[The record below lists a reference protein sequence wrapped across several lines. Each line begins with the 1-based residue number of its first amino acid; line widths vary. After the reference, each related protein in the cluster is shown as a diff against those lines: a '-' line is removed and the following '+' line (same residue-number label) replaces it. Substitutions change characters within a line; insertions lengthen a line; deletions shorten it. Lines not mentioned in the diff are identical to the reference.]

1 MSQEYTEDKN
11 IKLKRLSSG
20 RRLLE
25 AVLLV
30 IVILAAYL
38 MVALVSFNPSDPSWS
53 QTAWHEPVHNLG
65 GGVGAWLAD
74 TLFSAFGILAYAIPP
89 VMILGC
95 WTAFRRHDD
104 REYVD
109 FFALAL
115 RVIGALAIVLTS
127 CGLAALNVDDLHYF
141 ASGGIIG
148 SLFSSAM
155 LPWFNELGATLVLLC
170 IWAIGFTLFTGWSW
184 LTIAEKTGAVIL
196 GAIGFITNRS
206 RNEQEYT
213 PYDETVIAREDLAY
227 DKTEPEF
234 TAADIDHDDV
244 LFTAPSA
251 AELAKTELDE
261 PESVKTEIEQ
271 EQPTDIP
278 TINMADIDVEPK
290 ILVNTSDDDIVQP
303 QPLVEESEKNNNDE
317 PVRYT
322 FEIPAEYHAEPI
334 SEFNRQGTPTF
345 ESVKN
350 SQNSS
355 DTFTFMPETEPKNTE
370 QKSVIA
376 ATAATVITGNSQVK
390 QGIGPELPRPNPV
403 RIPTRRELYGIKVP
417 SQRLAEQQREY
428 EIKQQVDGSDDDI
441 DVDEQQEALLRQQ
454 FLEQQR
460 ERYRITTDTEKQ
472 VSIQPQIRQNLFEPE
487 NRPSVEEQAQTATEI
502 VKQTVEQSQHKRYQ
516 EQSRQEKKE
525 LSALESLS
533 ILNNFSPVEDL
544 VEKEPTE
551 PLFMPSVQ
559 SAPKNQ
565 SERPTEIAFASAPVH
580 NTAAAT
586 AATAA
591 TAAK

>member
-11 IKLKRLSSG
+11 IQLKRLNSG

-65 GGVGAWLAD
+65 GSVGAWLAD

-89 VMILGC
+89 VMMLGC
-95 WTAFRRHDD
+95 WSAFRQHDD

-115 RVIGALAIVLTS
+115 RVIGALAIILTS

-206 RNEQEYT
+206 RHEQEYT
-213 PYDETVIAREDLAY
+213 PYEETAIARENLAD
-227 DKTEPEF
+227 DKTESEF
-234 TAADIDHDDV
+234 TAVDIDHDDV

-278 TINMADIDVEPK
+278 TINMADIAVEPE
-290 ILVNTSDDDIVQP
+290 IQLNTSDDIVRP
-303 QPLVEESEKNNNDE
+303 QSLMEESEKNNDE
-317 PVRYT
+317 PIRYV
-322 FEIPAEYHAEPI
+322 FETPAEYHLEPI
-334 SEFNRQGTPTF
+334 SEFNREATPTF
-345 ESVKN
+345 EPVGN
-350 SQNSS
+350 RQDGS
-355 DTFTFMPETEPKNTE
+355 DTFTFMPETEPKN
-370 QKSVIA
+370 VV
-376 ATAATVITGNSQVK
+376 ATTTSATVITGNSQVK

-417 SQRLAEQQREY
+417 SQRLAEQQRE
-428 EIKQQVDGSDDDI
+428 EEVKQQVDGSGDDVESDK
-441 DVDEQQEALLRQQ
+441 QQEALLRQQ
-454 FLEQQR
+454 FLAQQR
-460 ERYRITTDTEKQ
+460 ERYRITADTEEQ
-472 VSIQPQIRQNLFEPE
+472 ASIQPHVNQNPFETE
-487 NRPSVEEQAQTATEI
+487 NRPQTGAEI
-502 VKQTVEQSQHKRYQ
+502 VKQAVEQPQHKRYQ
-516 EQSRQEKKE
+516 DQNHQEEKE
-525 LSALESLS
+525 FSALESLS

-544 VEKEPTE
+544 VKKEPAE

-559 SAPKNQ
+559 SAPENR
-565 SERPTEIAFASAPVH
+565 SERPTEIAFAPASVH
-580 NTAAAT
+580 NVV
-586 AATAA
+586 
-591 TAAK
+591 